1 MVVGARKC
9 VREPGFEAIDIA
21 SILAERAPDLVRR
34 LPPGTSALLRLVL
47 HERLLNALL
56 PGYDGYEPGEFC
68 EAVLDRLSVTVR
80 IENRHYLE
88 VARRPVVCANHPSG
102 GIEGL
107 ALISALFQT
116 RHACLFPGND
126 LLGLLSPLAPVI
138 VPVDRARPNRA
149 HAAGFERA
157 FAGDAPIL
165 VFPAG
170 VTARVYA
177 GVLREFPWAPTF
189 VTRARRHNREVLPVW
204 VSGRNSP
211 HFYLIH
217 KLRRVFGVSLNLEMT
232 LLLDELLRRRG
243 DRVTLRFGP
252 PREVD
257 HPAVDGD
264 LRASDRRFAEQLRRE
279 VEEPQRR
286 EQW

>member
-1 MVVGARKC
+1 MTRP
-9 VREPGFEAIDIA
+9 RFDAIDIA
-21 SILAERAPDLVRR
+21 AILAERAPDLARR
-34 LPPGTSALLRLVL
+34 LPPGTYALLRLVL

-56 PGYDGYEPGEFC
+56 TGYQSYGPGEFC
-68 EAVLDRLSVTVR
+68 EAVLDRLRVTVR

-88 VARRPVVCANHPSG
+88 AARRPVVCANHPSG

-107 ALISALFQT
+107 ALILALSRT
-116 RHACLFPGND
+116 RGGCLFPGND
-126 LLGLLSPLAPVI
+126 LLSLLPPLAPII
-138 VPVDRARPNRA
+138 VPVDRGRPKRA
-149 HAAGFERA
+149 HAAAFERA

-189 VTRARRHNREVLPVW
+189 VTRARRHSRDVLPVW
-204 VSGRNSP
+204 VSGRNSR

-217 KLRRVFGVSLNLEMT
+217 KLRRTFGVSINVEMT

-257 HPAVDGD
+257 HPAVDRD
-264 LRASDRRFAEQLRRE
+264 PRASDRRFAEQLRRE